1 MRLAA
6 QAKGGFYPTPS
17 RVVDLV
23 SKLLYGARGRSR
35 SVAAVAPNSR
45 AGPQF
50 SEGEHVAAVAPG
62 ILDAIGFPSPSQAQ
76 GPGTI
81 RWLQAGMRRR
91 EQPPAQAG
99 SRRGPSRLHL
109 QRAARRLPD
118 AQGETPGQGE
128 A

>member
-35 SVAAVAPNSR
+35 SVAAVAP
-45 AGPQF
+45 
-50 SEGEHVAAVAPG
+50 G

-76 GPGTI
+76 GPGTL

-91 EQPPAQAG
+91 EQLTAQAG